1 MSTSSLRVAVSL
13 LVCLG
18 FVSAPVWGADTV
30 ERLGDA
36 YIIHDRQA
44 GTWTIGGGGSALSLN
59 LDSSRDFLVTNLL
72 SPSGR
77 SWTVGA
83 QADTIVTANGSST
96 SFGSR
101 SQGFD

>member
-1 MSTSSLRVAVSL
+1 MSTSSVRVAVSL

-59 LDSSRDFLVTNLL
+59 LDSSRD
-72 SPSGR
+72 SSGGNE
-77 SWTVGA
+77 V
-83 QADTIVTANGSST
+83 DP
-96 SFGSR
+96 
-101 SQGFD
+101 